1 MPTDVLTLQR
11 HIVHLDMATK
21 KKKKTADFKLLS
33 HKNYFITVSNCKR
46 SFVDVAG
53 IIS

>member
-1 MPTDVLTLQR
+1 MPTDVLKLQR
-11 HIVHLDMATK
+11 HIVHLDMATT
-21 KKKKTADFKLLS
+21 KKKTPADFKLLG
-33 HKNYFITVSNCKR
+33 HNNYFITVSNCKR